1 MIADA
6 RLHLYESAGGLF
18 FPVLAIFVTV
28 TGFNLLGDG
37 LRRTLDVRLIN
48 RGRAMTDLLSVR
60 ELIRRRHASPD
71 SAFR

>member
-1 MIADA
+1 MGLGVGPNQAAWGQMIADA
-6 RLHLYESAGGLF
+6 RLHLYESAPGLF

-48 RGRAMTDLLSVR
+48 AGGQ
-60 ELIRRRHASPD
+60 
-71 SAFR
+71 